1 MIDFNSKEELI
12 EFKTGLMSGLNL
24 YYEERIEELKTERE
38 RTEVILKRDLHR
50 MNLILLGLIVFMFMV
65 VVSVTVLLYGATIEL
80 DTSSCSDSY
89 GVIEDNNFNEGDL
102 NIDGIQINNEDGG
115 IEDEDSIKE

>member
-38 RTEVILKRDLHR
+38 RTEAILKKDLHR
-50 MNLILLGLIVFMFMV
+50 MNLILVGLIVFMFMV
-65 VVSVTVLLYGATIEL
+65 VISVTVLLYGATIEL
-80 DTSSCSDSY
+80 DTGSCSESY
-89 GVIEDNNFNEGDL
+89 GNIGDNNFNEGNI
-102 NIDGIQINNEDGG
+102 NIDGIQINDGDGG